1 MLDKC
6 CIAPH
11 KYTSNNQ
18 QVRCH
23 MTYNL
28 ISVGN
33 NAKTIKGD
41 GSEFETGIQ
50 YKKPFKTMFNG
61 KVYNLC
67 AMAETAGCA
76 AGCLNTAGRG
86 QMSSVQRGRERK
98 TMLWLS
104 DRVAYMDA
112 LHNDLT
118 KFRKRNLKR
127 GVKPCVRLNGTS
139 DIQYEKTGIM
149 EQFPEIQFYDYTK
162 IVKRAYAKMPDNYHL
177 TLSYSEANADYAEQ
191 VLTAVRETG
200 INAAVVFRNKLPKTF
215 KGLPVIDGDKDD
227 LRFLDPQGV
236 IVGLIAKGKA
246 KQDKSGF
253 VIDVE

>member
-1 MLDKC
+1 
-6 CIAPH
+6 
-11 KYTSNNQ
+11 
-18 QVRCH
+18 

-33 NAKTIKGD
+33 NAKTVKGD

-61 KVYNLC
+61 KVHNLC

-86 QMSSVQRGRERK
+86 RMSSVQRGRERK

-149 EQFPEIQFYDYTK
+149 QQFPEIQFYDYTK
-162 IVKRAYAKMPDNYHL
+162 IVKRAYTKMPDNYHL

-253 VIDVE
+253 VIDTE